1 MNHDYTFQNI
11 DTLERVAGLPEEK
24 LVEAHGSFHSA
35 HCVNCRKEYAHEWV
49 KGIKNVLNYN
59 QSLL

>member
-1 MNHDYTFQNI
+1 M
-11 DTLERVAGLPEEK
+11 AGLPEEK

-49 KGIKNVLNYN
+49 KGIKKCIEL
-59 QSLL
+59 QLIITLLIYAFHIIH

>member
-1 MNHDYTFQNI
+1 M
-11 DTLERVAGLPEEK
+11 AGLPEEK

-49 KGIKNVLNYN
+49 KGIKLNYN
-59 QSLL
+59 QSLLYSFMHSTYIES

>member
-1 MNHDYTFQNI
+1 M
-11 DTLERVAGLPEEK
+11 AGLPEEK

-49 KGIKNVLNYN
+49 KGIKKCIEL
-59 QSLL
+59 QSIITLIIYAFHIIH